1 MANESQQA
9 STIQLI
15 VEFSPEEDLDQ
26 EELAEMTQ
34 GLRMEMEEIPD
45 VESIE
50 APSGSDPAQAIPAG
64 AKAGGLLTLGKLAMQ
79 VVPTAIPA
87 CVGFLKDWTL
97 RPGSS
102 PIKIRVQHADRST
115 EIEYD
120 PRSMSQ
126 EEIKELAASMH
137 AILKP

>member
-1 MANESQQA
+1 MANESQHA
-9 STIQLI
+9 STVQLV

-26 EELAEMTQ
+26 EELDEMTQ
-34 GLRMEMEEIPD
+34 GLRMEMEEMPY
-45 VESIE
+45 VESIGV
-50 APSGSDPAQAIPAG
+50 ASASGPAQGLPEG
-64 AKAGGLLTLGKLAMQ
+64 AKAGALLTLGKLAMQ
-79 VVPTAIPA
+79 VVPTAVPA

-97 RPGSS
+97 RPGTS

-126 EEIKELAASMH
+126 EDIKELAANMH